1 MRYAAAVAA
10 AMALQS
16 VTVTVTDHPEVSAQ
30 IAVEVARAIVQLQN
44 TPAPKP
50 VSGQCKTCL
59 GTGVIGDGSRIKMTC
74 QACNGTGKEPVSVL
88 VKPKPCTTGK
98 CPL

>member
-1 MRYAAAVAA
+1 MKFAAAVAA

-16 VTVTVTDHPEVSAQ
+16 LTVIDHPEISAE
-30 IAVEVARAIVQLQN
+30 IATQAARVIVQLQN

-59 GTGVIGDGSRIKMTC
+59 GTGVLGDGAKIRITC

-88 VKPKPCTTGK
+88 VKPKACTTGK

>member
-1 MRYAAAVAA
+1 MRFAAAVAA

-16 VTVTVTDHPEVSAQ
+16 FTVIDHPELSAE
-30 IAVEVARAIVQLQN
+30 IAVQLARAIVQIEN
-44 TPAPKP
+44 APAPKP
-50 VSGQCKTCL
+50 VSGECKNCN
-59 GTGVIGDGSRIKMTC
+59 GTGKVGDGKIVMTC

-88 VKPKPCTTGK
+88 VKPKACTTGR

>member
-1 MRYAAAVAA
+1 MKYAAAVAA

-16 VTVTVTDHPEVSAQ
+16 FAVIDHPELSAE
-30 IAVEVARAIVQLQN
+30 IATQAARAIVQLQN

-50 VSGQCKTCL
+50 VSGQCRTCL
-59 GTGVIGDGSRIKMTC
+59 GTGVLGDGAKIRITC
-74 QACNGTGKEPVSVL
+74 EACGGSGKEPVSVL
-88 VKPKPCTTGK
+88 VKPKACTTGK